1 MSRGPR
7 AGESPRHL
15 VVMGVSGSGK
25 TTVAK
30 ELSGRLGYAFAEG
43 DDFHPP
49 ANVKKMSEGIP
60 LDDVDREPW
69 LRGLAAWVREKH
81 EQGVSTVM
89 TCSAL
94 RRRYR
99 DALRGGADNT
109 CFVHLRVDRERLQQ
123 RTQSRRHFMPPSLL
137 QSQLDSLEP
146 LQPDED
152 GFTVEVTDEPAE
164 RVVQDV
170 VERLDARPGAC

>member
-1 MSRGPR
+1 
-7 AGESPRHL
+7 

-30 ELSGRLGYAFAEG
+30 ELAARLGYEFAEG

-49 ANVKKMSEGIP
+49 ENVEKMSAGIP
-60 LDDVDREPW
+60 LDDADREPW
-69 LRGLAAWVREKH
+69 LRGLAAWLRERH

-99 DALRGGADNT
+99 DVLRAAAADT
-109 CFVHLRVDRERLQQ
+109 CFVHLQVDRDRLLQ
-123 RTQSRRHFMPPSLL
+123 RMSGRTHFMPATLL
-137 QSQLDSLEP
+137 ESQLAALEP
-146 LQPDED
+146 LQPEED
-152 GFTVEVTDEPAE
+152 GLVVEVTDQPPD
-164 RVVQDV
+164 RVADEV
-170 VERLDARPGAC
+170 VGRLEDG

>member
-1 MSRGPR
+1 MSQGPR

-109 CFVHLRVDRERLQQ
+109 CFVHLHVDRERLQQ
-123 RTQSRRHFMPPSLL
+123 RMQSRKHFMPPSLL

-146 LQPDED
+146 LQPDEN

-170 VERLDARPGAC
+170 VERLDAGPGAC